1 MRLTPPT
8 HFIFML
14 ALILAALALLSLAVP
29 IPVVGPNR
37 FWFMTVAWGALSAG
51 VFFKGM

>member
-8 HFIFML
+8 NVIFMI
-14 ALILAALALLSLAVP
+14 ALFLAALALLSLAVP

-37 FWFMTVAWGALSAG
+37 FWFMTAAWASLTAG
-51 VFFKGM
+51 VFFKGI